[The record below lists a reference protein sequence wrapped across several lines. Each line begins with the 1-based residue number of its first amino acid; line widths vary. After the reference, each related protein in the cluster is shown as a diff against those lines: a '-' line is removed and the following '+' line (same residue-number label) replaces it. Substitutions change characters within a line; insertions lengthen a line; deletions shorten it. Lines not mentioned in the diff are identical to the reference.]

1 MFNHSIVLLMFF
13 CLFASYFVTHCILTE
28 APVSHIFV
36 ASTLCAA
43 GCAAR
48 TYMLFAIASSCD
60 QWPGVI
66 RDAGP
71 FSLNAPLLRQHF
83 VNHLTHAR
91 IVDILKAVDATSA
104 QPIAP

>member
-71 FSLNAPLLRQHF
+71 FSLNAPFSASISSIISRTRGSLISLR
-83 VNHLTHAR
+83 
-91 IVDILKAVDATSA
+91 
-104 QPIAP
+104 P